1 MLGARSFG
9 LLLWS
14 VLLASPTASLAQA
27 NEALDPAALAII
39 RKMAGQLRSLPS
51 LKVVAE
57 IEYDALQRDGET
69 IEFGST
75 REMAVRRPDRIR
87 AHGTDRS
94 GAERSLYY
102 DGRQVTVLD
111 LTQGVYATAEQ
122 TGDVDAVLRFAEGQL
137 GIPVPLG
144 ELLRAD
150 LGEQLDA
157 ELVFAAVVG
166 QETLDGVRCDH
177 LALRNADRGIQL
189 WVQQG
194 ETPLPR
200 RIAITWE
207 QAPGRPQFRARLTQW
222 ELSPK
227 LPDTL
232 FAFEPPKGAERIPFY
247 RPPAGEAATGGGR

>member
-1 MLGARSFG
+1 
-9 LLLWS
+9 
-14 VLLASPTASLAQA
+14 
-27 NEALDPAALAII
+27 
-39 RKMAGQLRSLPS
+39 
-51 LKVVAE
+51 
-57 IEYDALQRDGET
+57 
-69 IEFGST
+69 
-75 REMAVRRPDRIR
+75 MAVRRPDRIR

-94 GAERSLYY
+94 GAERSLIY

-111 LTQGVYATAEQ
+111 HAQGVYATAEQ

-157 ELVFAAVVG
+157 DLVFAAVVG

-227 LPDTL
+227 LPDSL

-247 RPPAGEAATGGGR
+247 PPAGDAATGGGR